1 MNWRLLL
8 PTGPVDRLYGGSLAR
23 LGSFF
28 PLLGWN
34 PREGWE
40 TDPPSAFGWET
51 WSSPTADFDVRV
63 TAPPG
68 MRAVAT
74 GERVGPRHWRA
85 KHVRDFALA
94 VGHLRVVTGTAAA
107 PQPVRL
113 TVAVAQGT
121 QSLARRILAD
131 ARDALEAHAQRFG
144 PYPWTTFTVVAS
156 HMDRFSFEYPT
167 LVFQSA
173 DEADLARGLA
183 HEIGHQWF
191 YSLVGNNQARDPWLD
206 EALATW
212 AQARF
217 SGDVEKLVIISI
229 PDEVRHKLGQPMR
242 FWDQF
247 AIPVFIEGVY
257 NQGVQALAS
266 LGDADIVDCALRL
279 YVRDNAY
286 TTASPNDL
294 LDALKVFFPDAR
306 SKLQAY
312 GALF

>member
-1 MNWRLLL
+1 
-8 PTGPVDRLYGGSLAR
+8 
-23 LGSFF
+23 
-28 PLLGWN
+28 
-34 PREGWE
+34 
-40 TDPPSAFGWET
+40 
-51 WSSPTADFDVRV
+51 
-63 TAPPG
+63 